1 MATALKLRSDI
12 KKLKKA
18 LDTKG
23 ISASIKDK
31 LKSQLSKAEGEL
43 ASLKKGKKPSVS
55 TTGGTKTAL
64 SKLQSIIKKKKYGAY
79 RAQGVDLKKDAER
92 PALPT
97 GKRKS
102 KSGNTYYEYRANRID
117 VKQPP
122 KRYPKLEKGG
132 YMAKGGKVEDELYVA
147 EYRKGEWTVKDK
159 KNPSA
164 NYTLSTKKENAESV
178 RKELINKPSLLK
190 YYRKNEYAKGG
201 VTDHYKDFDFDS
213 SGNLSAQINGKKY
226 SIIYRDDESKMYD
239 LFEDDKKIK
248 SGQSVRELMKFKDGG
263 YMAGGGNVLKK
274 YEKID
279 GTDYELKIQVY
290 YDKGGMNYF
299 TSRPEARG
307 YYLSVSPVQVE
318 RRENGIMVESYA
330 AFSGIKALVLP
341 VQRQSPKAEKQAE
354 ELAVKMMPEL
364 KEQVTSNLK
373 RKLGLMAEGG
383 VMETREILSEEQQM
397 AKGGQLDDLLS
408 KQSEFL
414 AQLTDIKLEA
424 DLETEEG
431 VLNYRNQI
439 APIKE
444 KLSLIENELEELG
457 YEAYEKGG
465 YMAKGGMTLG
475 DISKKYDK
483 NEDINY
489 HTENVVLLATH
500 FGTESELRDAKTIK
514 AKHDAIGHLPFNLY
528 EERNELG
535 DKLYKRMQEQI
546 RENGMG
552 AKPKKVVAMVSKE
565 YVNPNYMAKGGE
577 MHRYEKGGEMAKGGI
592 IELES
597 VGVYFR
603 PSDLATSTDGTFSE
617 DDIFYLSDI
626 DNYEWW
632 HGLSK
637 EDRAKIEEHFDV
649 DKYLMNK
656 FDTIDLNT
664 YDKEAKEMKGG
675 GYMAKGGY
683 MAEGGKTLIGKEFR
697 PFTATSS
704 NEYNVEI
711 VDIDLD
717 NVTYKYKDGEVKK
730 AKTSDF
736 LNSYIQVKEKG
747 GYMAEGGMSQGY
759 DDREDERL
767 GMRDGKI
774 ADKDFVG
781 THSQMEHSR
790 RDDAQFEERNN

>member
-1 MATALKLRSDI
+1 MATAIKLRSDI
-12 KKLKKA
+12 RKLKKA
-18 LDTKG
+18 INTKG
-23 ISASIKDK
+23 ISSSVKDK
-31 LKSQLSKAEGEL
+31 LKSQLEKAENEL
-43 ASLKKGKKPSVS
+43 AGMKKGKKPAKTS
-55 TTGGTKTAL
+55 TGGTKSVL

-79 RAQGVDLKKDAER
+79 RAQGVDLKKDADR
-92 PALPT
+92 PALPI

-122 KRYPKLEKGG
+122 KRYPKLEDGG
-132 YMAKGGKVEDELYVA
+132 YMAGGGIFEVGDMVKVDDSGYVKLFSGFDISQPAKIISKEKGKAFGKV
-147 EYRKGEWTVKDK
+147 
-159 KNPSA
+159 
-164 NYTLSTKKENAESV
+164 
-178 RKELINKPSLLK
+178 K
-190 YYRKNEYAKGG
+190 YFYGLETA
-201 VTDHYKDFDFDS
+201 D
-213 SGNLSAQINGKKY
+213 GKKPFNKAQ
-226 SIIYRDDESKMYD
+226 ESM
-239 LFEDDKKIK
+239 LTK
-248 SGQSVRELMKFKDGG
+248 SAEKGG
-263 YMAGGGNVLKK
+263 YMAGGGNVSKK

-414 AQLTDIKLEA
+414 AQLTDIKLES

-552 AKPKKVVAMVSKE
+552 AKPKKMA
-565 YVNPNYMAKGGE
+565 YGGYMAKGGE
-577 MHRYEKGGEMAKGGI
+577 MHRYEKGGYMAEGGMMAKGG
-592 IELES
+592 EEPLYDS
-597 VGVYFR
+597 AGFTR
-603 PSDLATSTDGTFSE
+603 E
-617 DDIFYLSDI
+617 DDSRIIIKSGNNGKLKQVFNEYKNQKNELKANEIF
-626 DNYEWW
+626 DNERMNGKSVFLFVNDDLYDQYIQE
-632 HGLSK
+632 S
-637 EDRAKIEEHFDV
+637 DV
-649 DKYLMNK
+649 DEY
-656 FDTIDLNT
+656 
-664 YDKEAKEMKGG
+664 
-675 GYMAKGGY
+675 AKGGY
-683 MAEGGKTLIGKEFR
+683 MAEGGKYLRKLPTEDDVYMIMQLQ
-697 PFTATSS
+697 
-704 NEYNVEI
+704 
-711 VDIDLD
+711 
-717 NVTYKYKDGEVKK
+717 KK
-730 AKTSDF
+730 SGF
-736 LNSYIQVKEKG
+736 GSLLN
-747 GYMAEGGMSQGY
+747 SQGY
-759 DDREDERL
+759 FESELKDVIKKYDK
-767 GMRDGKI
+767 KI
-774 ADKDFVG
+774 SADSELKSFTINELLNRKSL
-781 THSQMEHSR
+781 THSHWVVNE
-790 RDDAQFEERNN
+790 AFENKVKNTKRELESLGLNDFKELV

>member
-64 SKLQSIIKKKKYGAY
+64 SKLQSIIKKKKFGVYQG
-79 RAQGVDLKKDAER
+79 QGVDLKKDADR

-122 KRYPKLEKGG
+122 KRYPKLE
-132 YMAKGGKVEDELYVA
+132 
-147 EYRKGEWTVKDK
+147 
-159 KNPSA
+159 
-164 NYTLSTKKENAESV
+164 
-178 RKELINKPSLLK
+178 
-190 YYRKNEYAKGG
+190 
-201 VTDHYKDFDFDS
+201 
-213 SGNLSAQINGKKY
+213 
-226 SIIYRDDESKMYD
+226 
-239 LFEDDKKIK
+239 
-248 SGQSVRELMKFKDGG
+248 DGG
-263 YMAGGGNVLKK
+263 YMAGGGNVSKK
-274 YEKID
+274 YEKIE

-383 VMETREILSEEQQM
+383 VMETREILSKEQQM

-414 AQLTDIKLEA
+414 AQLTDIKLES

-431 VLNYRNQI
+431 ILNYRNQI

-514 AKHDAIGHLPFNLY
+514 AKHDAIGHLPRNLY

-535 DKLYKRMQEQI
+535 EKLYERMIEQI

-552 AKPKKVVAMVSKE
+552 AKPKK
-565 YVNPNYMAKGGE
+565 MA
-577 MHRYEKGGEMAKGGI
+577 Y
-592 IELES
+592 
-597 VGVYFR
+597 
-603 PSDLATSTDGTFSE
+603 
-617 DDIFYLSDI
+617 
-626 DNYEWW
+626 
-632 HGLSK
+632 
-637 EDRAKIEEHFDV
+637 
-649 DKYLMNK
+649 
-656 FDTIDLNT
+656 
-664 YDKEAKEMKGG
+664 G
-675 GYMAKGGY
+675 GYMAQGGELHRSQEEKFKYGGY
-683 MAEGGKTLIGKEFR
+683 MAGGGEIKDQYEGREPEDIWNSLSKMQRSHFLFDHASEIEARRGEDKGELKGKEIRDAMKMDFD
-697 PFTATSS
+697 S
-704 NEYNVEI
+704 
-711 VDIDLD
+711 LD
-717 NVTYKYKDGEVKK
+717 KYIRITFENHIREGQYKY
-730 AKTSDF
+730 
-736 LNSYIQVKEKG
+736 G
-747 GYMAEGGMSQGY
+747 GYMADGGMSQGY

-790 RDDAQFEERNN
+790 RDDAQFEERMAMGGALEHGIKKGDHIMVVRGNMLGIKNEITGEIVTLNIETGERKESKE

>member
-31 LKSQLSKAEGEL
+31 LKSQLAKAENEL
-43 ASLKKGKKPSVS
+43 ASMKKGKKPAVS
-55 TTGGTKTAL
+55 STGGTKTAL
-64 SKLQSIIKKKKYGAY
+64 TKLQSLIKKKKFGVYQG
-79 RAQGVDLKKDAER
+79 QGVDLKKDADR

-122 KRYPKLEKGG
+122 KRFPKLEDGG
-132 YMAKGGKVEDELYVA
+132 YMAGGGKMTANEKWQKKQWEAIEKEEA
-147 EYRKGEWTVKDK
+147 EKYPYGKRKIKGI
-159 KNPSA
+159 
-164 NYTLSTKKENAESV
+164 KEGDMYY
-178 RKELINKPSLLK
+178 KPSPVTIEK
-190 YYRKNEYAKGG
+190 YDSGRDEWAVRDACGGLDRYRTG
-201 VTDHYKDFDFDS
+201 VLTKIIESGDWQEGDYKS
-213 SGNLSAQINGKKY
+213 KTGKKIGVIREGDMY
-226 SIIYRDDESKMYD
+226 YKPSPVTIEKYDDGRDEWAVRDACGGLDRYRTGILKQ
-239 LFEDDKKIK
+239 LITEDWEKYA
-248 SGQSVRELMKFKDGG
+248 SGG
-263 YMAGGGNVLKK
+263 YMAGGGNVSKS

-354 ELAVKMMPEL
+354 ELAQKMMPEL

-373 RKLGLMAEGG
+373 RKLGMMAEGG
-383 VMETREILSEEQQM
+383 SMEMRDVVTEEQQM
-397 AKGGQLDDLLS
+397 AKGGQIDDLLA
-408 KQSEFL
+408 KQTEFL
-414 AQLTDIKLEA
+414 AQLTDIKLGA

-439 APIKE
+439 SPIRE
-444 KLSLIENELEELG
+444 KLSVIEDELEMLG

-465 YMAKGGMTLG
+465 YMKKGGLTLG
-475 DISKKYDK
+475 DISKKYDE

-500 FGTESELRDAKTIK
+500 FGTADELRDAKTIK

-528 EERNELG
+528 QERNELG
-535 DKLYKRMQEQI
+535 DKLYQRMQEQI

-552 AKPKKVVAMVSKE
+552 ANPKKMAKGG
-565 YVNPNYMAKGGE
+565 YMAKGGE
-577 MHRYEKGGEMAKGGI
+577 MHRYEKGGYMA
-592 IELES
+592 
-597 VGVYFR
+597 
-603 PSDLATSTDGTFSE
+603 
-617 DDIFYLSDI
+617 
-626 DNYEWW
+626 
-632 HGLSK
+632 
-637 EDRAKIEEHFDV
+637 
-649 DKYLMNK
+649 
-656 FDTIDLNT
+656 
-664 YDKEAKEMKGG
+664 GG
-675 GYMAKGGY
+675 GK
-683 MAEGGKTLIGKEFR
+683 
-697 PFTATSS
+697 
-704 NEYNVEI
+704 
-711 VDIDLD
+711 
-717 NVTYKYKDGEVKK
+717 
-730 AKTSDF
+730 
-736 LNSYIQVKEKG
+736 
-747 GYMAEGGMSQGY
+747 SQGY

-767 GMRDGKI
+767 AMEHGKI

-781 THSQMEHSR
+781 THSEMEHSR
-790 RDDAQFEERNN
+790 RDDAEFEERMAEGGVLEHGLKKGDHIMVIKGNMLGIKNEITGDVVTLNIETGERKETKE

>member
-31 LKSQLSKAEGEL
+31 LKSQLAKAENEL
-43 ASLKKGKKPSVS
+43 ASMKKGKKPPKSS
-55 TTGGTKTAL
+55 TGGTKTAL

-79 RAQGVDLKKDAER
+79 RAQGVDLKKDADR

-122 KRYPKLEKGG
+122 KRYPKLEDGGMMAKGGALDSVIDNIVSNALKQIDKAENSAEDFQYLLNGVIRKLQGFSKKADGG
-132 YMAKGGKVEDELYVA
+132 YMADGGSVSDTMYAIEIKLEDGKEMAERRKRRNADTRTERVEVYPTEAKAKEALNKIKEKGEYEGIKVKKVEYVGVYDEDNF
-147 EYRKGEWTVKDK
+147 KG
-159 KNPSA
+159 
-164 NYTLSTKKENAESV
+164 
-178 RKELINKPSLLK
+178 
-190 YYRKNEYAKGG
+190 
-201 VTDHYKDFDFDS
+201 
-213 SGNLSAQINGKKY
+213 
-226 SIIYRDDESKMYD
+226 
-239 LFEDDKKIK
+239 
-248 SGQSVRELMKFKDGG
+248 GG
-263 YMAGGGNVLKK
+263 YMAGGGNVSKK
-274 YEKID
+274 YEKIE
-279 GTDYELKIQVY
+279 GTNYELKIQVY

-383 VMETREILSEEQQM
+383 VMETREILSKEQQM

-514 AKHDAIGHLPFNLY
+514 AKHDAIGHLPRNLY

-535 DKLYKRMQEQI
+535 EKLYERMIEQI

-552 AKPKKVVAMVSKE
+552 AKPKK
-565 YVNPNYMAKGGE
+565 MA
-577 MHRYEKGGEMAKGGI
+577 Y
-592 IELES
+592 
-597 VGVYFR
+597 
-603 PSDLATSTDGTFSE
+603 
-617 DDIFYLSDI
+617 
-626 DNYEWW
+626 
-632 HGLSK
+632 
-637 EDRAKIEEHFDV
+637 
-649 DKYLMNK
+649 
-656 FDTIDLNT
+656 
-664 YDKEAKEMKGG
+664 G
-675 GYMAKGGY
+675 GYMAQGGELHRSQEEKFKYGGY
-683 MAEGGKTLIGKEFR
+683 MAGGGEIKDQYEGREPEDIWNSLSKMQRSHFLFDHASEIEARRGEDKGELKGKEIRDAMKMDFD
-697 PFTATSS
+697 S
-704 NEYNVEI
+704 
-711 VDIDLD
+711 LD
-717 NVTYKYKDGEVKK
+717 KYIRITFENHIREGQYKY
-730 AKTSDF
+730 
-736 LNSYIQVKEKG
+736 G
-747 GYMAEGGMSQGY
+747 GYMADGGMSQGY

-790 RDDAQFEERNN
+790 RDDAQFEERMAMGGALEHGIKKGDHIMVVRGNMLGIKNEITGEIVTLNIETGERKESKE